1 MLTKQKYFHDKA
13 SAIKIDLEVE
23 TPPQPHYH
31 SANLTYVK
39 PGQPHQKSQ
48 GTNQSLLSVRVF
60 IYKVSAETTLY
71 AVKKSYDEFKN
82 LVNNILD
89 HCE

>member
-23 TPPQPHYH
+23 
-31 SANLTYVK
+31 TYVK